1 MIEINFEEYFDSVL
15 VSGKL
20 EFEKKKRKEK
30 RKHAVNYFFDDKVN
44 R

>member
-20 EFEKKKRKEK
+20 GFEKKKK
-30 RKHAVNYFFDDKVN
+30 RKKKTRSKLFL
-44 R
+44 

>member
-20 EFEKKKRKEK
+20 GFEKKRKEK